1 MATYLMLFRG
11 VRPTIRRFHLWAG
24 LVTGSFLVMLGLSGA
39 ALVLG
44 PELDDALI
52 GGRPSVS
59 AAGPAASL
67 DAVVAAARARYP
79 GSELRFL
86 RLPETPE
93 RPVRVEMRAG
103 RDRLEVLVDPR
114 TARVLRGRV
123 YERSV
128 LVAVHSLHARLH
140 AGRAGALVV
149 ALLGVVLVAESLT
162 GIWLCRPWGRG
173 TRRRSGFE
181 LHRVLG
187 AASLTLNVLVALT
200 GVLLAVAGTRAFP
213 EANGEPASRSGVA
226 AHASLDAAVALAQK
240 ALPDARVGG
249 VGVSD
254 AEGVLRVE
262 MFPASGLGL
271 TGPVPVLVR
280 NGEVVAVG
288 DSGGAG
294 AWAWRLVRRLHDGDF
309 AGWFSRGLWVVLGLS
324 VAVLAVTGY
333 LSRAPS
339 IS

>member
-1 MATYLMLFRG
+1 MLFHV
-11 VRPTIRRFHLWAG
+11 VRRTLRRFHLWAG
-24 LVTGSFLVMLGLSGA
+24 LVTGPFLLTLGLSGA

-44 PELDDALI
+44 PELDDALT

-59 AAGPAASL
+59 AVGPAAPL
-67 DAVVAAARARYP
+67 DAIAAAAHARYP
-79 GSELRFL
+79 GAELRFL

-123 YERSV
+123 HERSV
-128 LVAVHSLHARLH
+128 LVTVHSLHARLH
-140 AGRAGALVV
+140 AGRAGALLV
-149 ALLGVVLVAESLT
+149 ALLGLVLVAESLT

-173 TRRRSGFE
+173 TRRGSGFE

-187 AASLTLNVLVALT
+187 AASLTLNVLVALS
-200 GVLLAVAGTRAFP
+200 GALLAVAGARALP
-213 EANGEPASRSGVA
+213 EATDGPGPRSRA
-226 AHASLDAAVALAQK
+226 TAHASLDTAVARART
-240 ALPDARVGG
+240 ALSDARVVG

-254 AEGVLRVE
+254 APGVLRVE
-262 MFPASGLGL
+262 MVPVSGLGL
-271 TGPVPVLVR
+271 AGPFPVLVR
-280 NGEVVAVG
+280 NGEVVAIG

-309 AGWFSRGLWVVLGLS
+309 AGWFSRGLWVVIGLS